1 MSAQSGMLFLL
12 QIGDGA
18 SPENFS
24 TVGGL
29 KTTGFKL
36 NNKILISNNLES
48 GQWQRAIVGGIQALA
63 IDASGIFTDSTAE
76 ENLRE
81 KAFNA
86 SLSDYQLI
94 FGNGDTLL
102 GSFAVNSFERSGEYG
117 DAEIYS
123 ITLESTGNITYT
135 RG

>member
-1 MSAQSGMLFLL
+1 MAAQSGTLFLL

-18 SPENFS
+18 SPENFT

-29 KTTGFKL
+29 KTTEFKL
-36 NNKILISNNLES
+36 NNKILVSNNLES
-48 GQWQRAIVGGIQALA
+48 GQWQRAISGGIQSLS
-63 IDASGIFTDSTAE
+63 IDASGIFTNSAAE

-81 KAFNA
+81 NAFNA
-86 SLSDYQLI
+86 GINDYRLT

-102 GSFAVNSFERSGEYG
+102 GSFAVNSFKKSGEYG

-123 ITLESTGNITYT
+123 ITLQSAGNITYT